1 MLSVGFHMIVL
12 ILEQFYRFL
21 NSERVHQVVLVILV
35 GFYLQPWLWNHAG
48 SRNFFLFSL
57 LVWGWCIPFVQTLQQ
72 DHSLFLICID
82 EEHVNLGPT
91 DRISI
96 PNSHIL
102 QSTKFNSAL
111 KFAASVQKN
120 ALVTC
125 FRTQVRASIYDISSV
140 LVSVATCK
148 LQHWTA
154 ICIQHLYL
162 TVCIQHLY
170 LNSNTCIAP
179 RYLFSHSSC
188 LVFWKITSCCYLDIY
203 SAIPFCALIVVE
215 QTIELQIQASC
226 GFGVFFPNWRLR
238 EKNSSVL
245 ASPAAYQETE
255 TVLSTRYLYLF
266 KSTAPFAC
274 S

>member
-12 ILEQFYRFL
+12 ILEQFYHFL

-102 QSTKFNSAL
+102 QSTKFSSAL
-111 KFAASVQKN
+111 KFVASVQKN

-170 LNSNTCIAP
+170 LNSSTCIAP

-188 LVFWKITSCCYLDIY
+188 LVFWKITSCCYLDTY
-203 SAIPFCALIVVE
+203 SAIPRALFFFWKITSCCHLDVYPAIPFCALIVE
-215 QTIELQIQASC
+215 QMMNSKSKHLAVTMN
-226 GFGVFFPNWRLR
+226 FFPTCASEKRVARL
-238 EKNSSVL
+238 
-245 ASPAAYQETE
+245 
-255 TVLSTRYLYLF
+255 
-266 KSTAPFAC
+266 
-274 S
+274 